1 MEDTD
6 LNIDDQDFSSAE
18 EHRLHRECGITCHL
32 SSHKP
37 FRGNIKA
44 FPEDFMV
51 IEINN
56 DGNLVCPPEE
66 IPEGWDPTKFR
77 REKASAL
84 DRKGGNPLT
93 EAEKSSE
100 RLSTDK
106 HQGDTFSVE
115 STQQVEGKAKD
126 EEEILT
132 EDDLRILVVDR
143 EDAVPE
149 SVSTDKHQKK
159 KAKMGEKLSV
169 QDDLATVKRIE
180 SVVMGSTPASHNRHA
195 QDQSSCSQESVEIT
209 SISAGDGMEKCRD
222 SSREGDKTGT
232 EEAVTLDMEG
242 ILGEERINQLKDFSN
257 QILEAEKEGQCD
269 TDVTS
274 SELLLGRRVVD
285 DFMRFVNKRETSE
298 VFKFPECRSKDQ
310 RTELHRAVARHYGSF
325 LETKTFAEEGEGSF
339 IVVRFREKGK
349 KRKNCEGKTPVTFY
363 TGFTLCKKNLET
375 LDVIQRLARCVSAH
389 PSDFSYAGVKDK
401 RAITWQAMVARGVTP
416 DRLCSAAADP
426 CLKDVKMENFLL
438 SQQPLR
444 LGNLAGNVFKVL
456 LRDVRLCEG
465 GTRNRD
471 QLEAVVRTAM
481 NVVKNYFFQTDAAFN
496 TSCPTSGTD
505 NSFSSPHKLNNVPT
519 KELIETDRGFLNY
532 FGLQRFGSADSKS
545 FAPHVGRALLKG
557 DMTAAVGCLL
567 HPDPADDPVNTAK
580 AYYART
586 GDIPG
591 TLARMPAYKTR
602 ECLLLKALRRHG
614 TDHEGCT
621 KAFLNVPHA
630 MRSLFVHSYC
640 SLVWNH
646 MVSRRIQT
654 YGWRAVEGDL
664 VLETHSGN
672 RKVSSI
678 DSSHQYSLHTD
689 LTGNPQ
695 LSLLFEVWVTFSRE
709 NYATDGFLHTDNGQ
723 DATASPVDRKHLGTV
738 LHLFTHPCEN
748 HKLSCKVRTVTKA
761 DVDQS
766 KYSIHDVVLPL
777 PGNSIQYPSNQLGEE
792 YTRALQGDGIERNS
806 FRMRALK
813 LNIPGD
819 YRHVTAQVKV
829 LEWELL
835 RDGDLQQD
843 LRSAAM
849 TRKSLGTDSP
859 SQTSAGGVG
868 GRDTRRGEGSTS
880 NGSVSR
886 ETRGSSK
893 GTDSDGSH
901 GDSFHVRTQFVLD
914 PSCYATMFLR
924 EVMNT

>member
-6 LNIDDQDFSSAE
+6 LSIDDQDFSSAE

-37 FRGNIKA
+37 FCGKIKA
-44 FPEDFMV
+44 FPEDFKV

-56 DGNLVCPPEE
+56 DGNLVCPPEDV
-66 IPEGWDPTKFR
+66 PKGWDPTKFR
-77 REKASAL
+77 REKISVGSEEG
-84 DRKGGNPLT
+84 DPIT
-93 EAEKSSE
+93 EAEKSDRPSD
-100 RLSTDK
+100 DK

-115 STQQVEGKAKD
+115 GAQQEERKAKD
-126 EEEILT
+126 EEKVLI
-132 EDDLRILVVDR
+132 EDDLHKVDGK
-143 EDAVPE
+143 DSAPE
-149 SVSTDKHQKK
+149 SVSTDKHQEKK
-159 KAKMGEKLSV
+159 VKMGEKLSV

-195 QDQSSCSQESVEIT
+195 QDQSSCSQESVETT

-222 SSREGDKTGT
+222 SSHEGDKTGT

-242 ILGEERINQLKDFSN
+242 ILGEERINLLKDFSN

-274 SELLLGRRVVD
+274 SELLLGRFDSKMERSILHKEIKSRYPHLKTTSTDCYFNVVPDKTYWSFCSLLDKRVVD

-339 IVVRFREKGK
+339 IVVRFRDKGK

-363 TGFTLCKKNLET
+363 TSFTLCKTNLET
-375 LDVIQRLARCVSAH
+375 LDVIQRLARCISAH

-401 RAITWQAMVARGVTP
+401 RAITWQAMAARGVTS
-416 DRLCSAAADP
+416 DRLRSAAAHP

-438 SQQPLR
+438 CQQPLR

-465 GTRNRD
+465 DTRNRD
-471 QLEAVVRTAM
+471 HLEAVVRTAM
-481 NVVKNYFFQTDAAFN
+481 NIVK
-496 TSCPTSGTD
+496 
-505 NSFSSPHKLNNVPT
+505 
-519 KELIETDRGFLNY
+519 DRGFLNY

-646 MVSRRIQT
+646 MVSSRIQT

-672 RKVSSI
+672 R
-678 DSSHQYSLHTD
+678 
-689 LTGNPQ
+689 
-695 LSLLFEVWVTFSRE
+695 
-709 NYATDGFLHTDNGQ
+709 
-723 DATASPVDRKHLGTV
+723 
-738 LHLFTHPCEN
+738 
-748 HKLSCKVRTVTKA
+748 KVRTVTKA

-819 YRHVTAQVKV
+819 YRHVTAQVKA

-868 GRDTRRGEGSTS
+868 GRDTRRGEGSTT

-886 ETRGSSK
+886 ETRGSSE